1 MRKFSL
7 VYGLLTLLSFTV
19 PGCKKTAE
27 EPVTTFHFYDSM
39 QVAGYNRSYLL
50 NLPPTYNDSTNFSLV
65 IALHGTGGSASQMEQ
80 DYKLTA
86 KSNSAGFV
94 IVYPEGV
101 RSDGRLGIRTWNA
114 GTCCDFAMEHNID
127 DVAFIRQLIQ
137 KLTSTYKINPK
148 RIYATGMSNG
158 AMMTYRLACELS
170 QQLAAIA
177 PVSGMLLTAQPC
189 QPARAVPIQHIHSAI
204 DNKIPYAGGYGLANY
219 YYPAVDSGL
228 HVWAG
233 IDGCNA
239 EPQLVIDAPLYTQTQ
254 WVNCTGGTTIQRY
267 ITKDGGHSWP
277 GGLPARAAAD
287 EPSAAFDATDLIW
300 DFFKQYSLP

>member
-65 IALHGTGGSASQMEQ
+65 IALHGTGGSASQMER

-148 RIYATGMSNG
+148 KIYATGMSNG
-158 AMMTYRLACELS
+158 AMMTYRLGCELS

-233 IDGCNA
+233 IDGCNV
-239 EPQLVIDAPLYTQTQ
+239 EPQVVIDAPLYTQTQ
-254 WVNCTGGTTIQRY
+254 WVNCTEGTTIQRY
-267 ITKDGGHSWP
+267 ITKDGGHS
-277 GGLPARAAAD
+277 
-287 EPSAAFDATDLIW
+287 
-300 DFFKQYSLP
+300 